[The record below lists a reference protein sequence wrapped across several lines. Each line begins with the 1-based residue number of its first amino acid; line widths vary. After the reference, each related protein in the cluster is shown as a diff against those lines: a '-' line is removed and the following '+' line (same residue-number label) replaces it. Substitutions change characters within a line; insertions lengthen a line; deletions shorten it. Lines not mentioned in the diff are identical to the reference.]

1 MRKTYL
7 LLLTLFVS
15 IVAMAGHI
23 TPEEARQKITKFM
36 SPRRSASVLQDLRLV
51 STSHYKVQ
59 EDVVAPSFYVFNVG
73 EGHGYVIAG
82 ADDRIP
88 AVLGYSEQGALDP
101 DDMPVN
107 MQAWLEGYNDQMEYL
122 NRHPEAAAPRRTV
135 SGSSIDPLLTSTWG
149 QGNPYNSRCPM
160 DGDKHSVV
168 GCSATAMA
176 QVMYYWKWPNQTT
189 TIIPG
194 YVTEKKEILV
204 HAIPVG
210 TTIDWDNM
218 LPQYPGDETE
228 TQIDAVATLSLLCGA
243 SIQMDYTAESS
254 SGYTGR
260 AAEAWKTYFDYD
272 AALHI
277 EERGGYRQAAWNQM
291 VYDEL
296 AAQRPVLY
304 SGQSSDGGHAFVIDG
319 YGGDD
324 YFHVNWGWGGSSND
338 YSHHAVSRSYR

>member
-88 AVLGYSEQGALDP
+88 AVLGYSDQGALDP

-122 NRHPEAAAPRRTV
+122 DRHPEAAAPRRTV
-135 SGSSIDPLLTSTWG
+135 SGTSIDPLLISKWG
-149 QGNPYNSRCPM
+149 QGNPYNSMCPM
-160 DGDKHSVV
+160 DGGEHSAV
-168 GCSATAMA
+168 GCSALALG
-176 QVMYYWKWPNQTT
+176 QVMNYWKWPRQTT
-189 TIIPG
+189 AEIPE
-194 YVTEKKEILV
+194 YITEEKQITV
-204 HAIPVG
+204 PAIPAG
-210 TTIDWDNM
+210 TVIDWDNM
-218 LPQYPGDETE
+218 LPIYTGNETE
-228 TQIDAVATLSLLCGA
+228 AQINAVANLLLLCGA
-243 SIQMDYTAESS
+243 SIVMNYTADGSS
-254 SGYTGR
+254 ATTR
-260 AAEAWKTYFDYD
+260 LAANALKMYFDYD
-272 AALHI
+272 AAVSY
-277 EERGGYRQAAWNQM
+277 ESRSNYRAAAWNQK
-291 VYDEL
+291 VYVKAVYCHPAYL
-296 AAQRPVLY
+296 T
-304 SGQSSDGGHAFVIDG
+304 SMQSTS
-319 YGGDD
+319 
-324 YFHVNWGWGGSSND
+324 
-338 YSHHAVSRSYR
+338 